1 MYIVYLY
8 VSAPRDRAAGLKRS
22 AADSAVFRRA
32 WRVAVWAGSDLLLDT
47 CILDGHYISLPRG
60 RAAELNK
67 SAADSA
73 ADLES
78 VAGSSV
84 GR

>member
-1 MYIVYLY
+1 LYILY
-8 VSAPRDRAAGLKRS
+8 VSAPRDRAAELKRP

-32 WRVAVWAGSDLLLDT
+32 WRVAVWAGSDLLLNT
-47 CILDGHYISLPRG
+47 CILDGLYISLPRG
-60 RAAELNK
+60 RAAELK
-67 SAADSA
+67 RSAADSA
-73 ADLES
+73 VELEG